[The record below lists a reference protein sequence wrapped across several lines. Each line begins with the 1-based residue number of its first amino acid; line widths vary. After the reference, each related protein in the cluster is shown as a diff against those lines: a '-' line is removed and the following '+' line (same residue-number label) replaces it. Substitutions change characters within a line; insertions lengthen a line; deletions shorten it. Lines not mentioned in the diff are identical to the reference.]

1 MTTPVY
7 TQFPH
12 YTVSVTGNTQT
23 VNSASGILHTVVLGK
38 AATGTITLAD
48 SQGTILAIQAT
59 APAGTYLFDVS
70 YGGALTVT
78 TTASDF
84 VCISAGP
91 V

>member
-23 VNSASGILHTVVLGK
+23 VAASSGILHTVVIGK
-38 AATGTITLAD
+38 TLAGTVTLGD
-48 SQGTILAIQAT
+48 AQGTILALQAT
-59 APAGTYLFDVS
+59 APAGTYLFDCS
-70 YGGALTVT
+70 YGGPLTVA

-84 VCISAGP
+84 VCVMAGP